1 MMKDMIDHM
10 FGKINQYSK
19 QRKIV
24 VIKSTV
30 PPDTTKKIN
39 NSSKNI
45 DVIFNPE
52 FLTERNFI
60 EDFKKQNRIVLGGN
74 KKPVDTVQQVYTKVF
89 PNTTIIKTDSTTAEM
104 IKYFTNTFL
113 EQSEFYGFK
122 KTNGTGNQLED
133 LILHFS
139 NGVDDLNV
147 ADQSDG
153 TFKDLYDDSFIAKR
167 GLVFA
172 INSDGEL
179 TLTLQPAA

>member
-1 MMKDMIDHM
+1 MS
-10 FGKINQYSK
+10 N
-19 QRKIV
+19 
-24 VIKSTV
+24 
-30 PPDTTKKIN
+30 
-39 NSSKNI
+39 
-45 DVIFNPE
+45 
-52 FLTERNFI
+52 LT
-60 EDFKKQNRIVLGGN
+60 D
-74 KKPVDTVQQVYTKVF
+74 
-89 PNTTIIKTDSTTAEM
+89 
-104 IKYFTNTFL
+104 FTNTFL

-179 TLTLQPAA
+179 ILTLQPAA